1 MVTTLVRV
9 SSGKFRLVPNYV
21 RIYKQTNNNQSVT
34 NRKAFSIINCPPII
48 REEIKYSL
56 SDHLDKDRVLRIRI
70 TLMQIR
76 KRLFIKQIRIREQN
90 SENVTKLT
98 YLLISKRVKNGFLQ
112 CDYIKIIFVF
122 VPLDP

>member
-34 NRKAFSIINCPPII
+34 DIKAFSIINCPPII
-48 REEIKYSL
+48 REEINYSL

-70 TLMQIR
+70 TLMRIR

-112 CDYIKIIFVF
+112 CEYI
-122 VPLDP
+122 